1 MSYST
6 RPLVSSP
13 PVAGSGVGR
22 AASVLADLLGW
33 LGHRYRR
40 LLVVAIHLVLIVTA
54 HCLAF
59 WLRFDGV
66 IPETEVLL
74 LVQMLPWLVAV
85 RALVFGPFG
94 LYEGLWRYAG
104 LWDLQNIVAG
114 VVISTLAFS
123 SLVHG
128 AFAVDYPRS
137 VLVIDSIL
145 LICFM
150 GGARLARRACREF
163 GRWRRDK
170 RVLIY
175 GAGDAGEMV
184 VRDMR
189 HHPFY
194 EYRPVGFVDDDAT
207 KVGQRIHGVRVLGTR
222 HDLPRIMVAQQP
234 SEVLVAMPGVDP
246 GTVREAVRALEPFK
260 VPVKVLPNLREFL
273 GGRRAASQVRSLAV
287 EDLLER
293 APVGLP
299 IDSVREAF
307 AGRQVLVTGAGGSIG
322 SELSRQV
329 ATLRPRRLV
338 LLDRYE
344 NGLHAVANDLAA
356 WREGFSLHPVVAD
369 VTDARRMAAVFAQ
382 HRPDIIFHAAAHKHL
397 PLMET
402 NPCEAVKNNVR
413 GTRLLATLAARHGT
427 ERFILISSDKAV
439 NPSSV
444 MGATKRAAELIIESM
459 TGRTFTCFVAVRF
472 GNVLGS
478 NGSVIP
484 RFLDQIEA
492 GGPVTV
498 THPEMRRYFMLIS
511 EAVQLVLHAAS
522 LAKGGEIFAL
532 DMGEQLKVLDLA
544 RTLIRRSGFV
554 PDEDISIRFI
564 GLRPG
569 EKLSEELVSS
579 DETLEAS
586 PVAKILRVRSRWVP
600 EAKALAQQLAE
611 LERLAAD
618 NDSNGV
624 ISRLRETVPTFAP
637 LANREADGLR
647 PGTRPDP
654 VTVE

>member
-1 MSYST
+1 MA
-6 RPLVSSP
+6 L
-13 PVAGSGVGR
+13 
-22 AASVLADLLGW
+22 AAA
-33 LGHRYRR
+33 
-40 LLVVAIHLVLIVTA
+40 A

-59 WLRFDGV
+59 WLRFDGQ
-66 IPETEVLL
+66 IPPTEMLV

-85 RALVFGPFG
+85 RALVFVPFQ
-94 LYEGLWRYAG
+94 LYEGLWRYTS
-104 LWDLQNIVAG
+104 LWDLQNIVLA
-114 VVISTLAFS
+114 VVASTLAFRG
-123 SLVHG
+123 LVHW
-128 AFAVDYPRS
+128 AFAIDYPRS
-137 VLVIDSIL
+137 VLVIDSIV
-145 LICFM
+145 LICFL
-150 GGARLARRACREF
+150 GGARLARRVYRDV

-194 EYRPVGFVDDDAT
+194 EYRPIGFVDDDAT
-207 KVGQRIHGVRVLGTR
+207 KVGHRIHGVQVLGTR
-222 HDLPRIMVAQQP
+222 RDLPRIMVAKRP
-234 SEVLVAMPGVDP
+234 SEVLVAMPGADA
-246 GTVREAVRALEPFK
+246 GQVREAIRALEPFK
-260 VPVKVLPNLREFL
+260 VPVKVLPDLRELL
-273 GGRRAASQVRSLAV
+273 GGRVTASQIRSLAV

-293 APVGLP
+293 PPVGLP

-307 AGRQVLVTGAGGSIG
+307 AGRQVLITGAGGSIG

-329 ATLRPRRLV
+329 ATLEPRRLV

-344 NGLHAVANDLAA
+344 NGLHAVTTDLSA
-356 WREGFSLHPVVAD
+356 WREGLALHPVVAD

-402 NPCEAVKNNVR
+402 NPCEAVKNNIR

-444 MGATKRAAELIIESM
+444 MGATKRAAELIVESM
-459 TGRTFTCFVAVRF
+459 TGRTFTCFLAVRF

-478 NGSVIP
+478 NGSVVP
-484 RFLDQIEA
+484 RFLHQIEA

-511 EAVQLVLHAAS
+511 EAVQLVLHAAT

-569 EKLSEELVSS
+569 EKLSEELVGS

-586 PVAKILRVRSRWVP
+586 PVPKILRVRSRWVP
-600 EAKALAQQLAE
+600 EPRALAQQLAE
-611 LERLAAD
+611 LERLAAE
-618 NDSNGV
+618 NDAKGV
-624 ISRLRETVPTFAP
+624 IGRLRHTVPTFCPVANLEAP
-637 LANREADGLR
+637 GLR
-647 PGTRPDP
+647 SNPAI
-654 VTVE
+654 VE

>member
-1 MSYST
+1 MRADGLLAT
-6 RPLVSSP
+6 GG
-13 PVAGSGVGR
+13 PVVRSGTGQV
-22 AASVLADLLGW
+22 AADLAGLVACAV
-33 LGHRYRR
+33 HRYRR
-40 LLVVAIHLVLIVTA
+40 LLVVAIHVVLIVMA

-59 WLRFDGV
+59 RLRFDGP
-66 IPETEVLL
+66 IPATETLL

-85 RALVFGPFG
+85 RALVFVPFR
-94 LYEGLWRYAG
+94 LYEGLWRYTG
-104 LWDLQNIVAG
+104 VWDLQNIILGVAA
-114 VVISTLAFS
+114 STVAFS

-128 AFAVDYPRS
+128 AFALDYPRS

-150 GGARLARRACREF
+150 GGARLARRVCREF
-163 GRWRRDK
+163 GRWQRDK

-189 HHPFY
+189 HHPFN
-194 EYRPVGFVDDDAT
+194 EYRPIGFVDDDPG

-222 HDLPRIMVAQQP
+222 RDLPRIMAAKRP
-234 SEVLVAMPGVDP
+234 SEVLLAMPGADA
-246 GTVREAVRALEPFK
+246 GMVRAAVRALEPFK
-260 VPVKVLPNLREFL
+260 VPVKIFPDLRELL
-273 GGRRAASQVRSLAV
+273 GGRPTTSQVRSLAV

-299 IDSVREAF
+299 IDPVREAF
-307 AGRQVLVTGAGGSIG
+307 AGRQVLITGAGGSIG
-322 SELSRQV
+322 SELSRQI

-344 NGLHAVANDLAA
+344 NGLHAVATDLAA
-356 WREGFSLHPVVAD
+356 WRDGLSLHPVVAD
-369 VTDARRMAAVFAQ
+369 VTDGRRMAAVFAQ

-397 PLMET
+397 PLMEV

-444 MGATKRAAELIIESM
+444 MGATKRAAELIVESM

-478 NGSVIP
+478 NGSVVP
-484 RFLDQIEA
+484 HFLDQIEA

-498 THPEMRRYFMLIS
+498 THPEMRRYFMLVS
-511 EAVQLVLHAAS
+511 EAVQLVLHAAT

-569 EKLSEELVSS
+569 EKLSEELVGS

-586 PVAKILRVRSRWVP
+586 AVAKILRVRPRWVP
-600 EAKALAQQLAE
+600 DAKALAQQLAD
-611 LERLAAD
+611 LERLAAE
-618 NDSNGV
+618 NDAEGV
-624 ISRLRETVPTFAP
+624 INRLRETVPTFVP
-637 LANREADGLR
+637 LPNNAADSLR
-647 PGTRPDP
+647 PRTRPDP
-654 VTVE
+654 ATVE